1 VVVALSKLPGAFC
14 CIAITL
20 SPACSRS
27 NNLLMGTVEATA
39 GSHRI
44 VVTDCYRLSVDPP
57 REITGPPGE
66 SGYRY
71 TPCRD
76 ADVLIRLEGLN
87 GSAEAIVN
95 GRSYGHINAADSILV
110 DHGVVSIG
118 RVDTKK

>member
-1 VVVALSKLPGAFC
+1 MVRSSLFSAFF
-14 CIAITL
+14 CIALAL

-27 NNLLMGTVEATA
+27 NNLLLGTVQASA
-39 GSHRI
+39 GSHHI

-57 REITGPPGE
+57 REISGPSGE

-76 ADVLIRLEGLN
+76 AEVLIRGDEV
-87 GSAEAIVN
+87 IVN
-95 GRSYGHINAADSILV
+95 GRSYGHINPEDSILV

-118 RVDTKK
+118 RSEAKK